1 MSWRAYKSS
10 RDPRW
15 KDKTGVAIAKR
26 GHGPTTVVVIA
37 LRRDVLEVMG
47 IEPGSA
53 RVEIEVGRLADA
65 ELLRLRP
72 SSMGAKVMRK
82 GGLRGHGEV
91 AVSSAGITR
100 AVGVSH
106 KLERLVPGVGWRWG
120 EDGWLYLRRPAWLPP
135 LECDAGKGE

>member
-15 KDKTGVAIAKR
+15 KDKTGVAIAK
-26 GHGPTTVVVIA
+26 
-37 LRRDVLEVMG
+37 
-47 IEPGSA
+47 
-53 RVEIEVGRLADA
+53 
-65 ELLRLRP
+65 
-72 SSMGAKVMRK
+72 
-82 GGLRGHGEV
+82 RGHGEV